1 MTLKALLLIND
12 ASVYYVLT
20 ASILPSAIQSSNS
33 HWLCAL
39 CSWFFYW
46 YMKGVSMFSYGMLPE
61 RWNTFLRVPIS
72 QWGIFTTDHRMRIPI
87 FVPTKLAFITW
98 QPRPPSIDSIML
110 IHKHDS
116 IIYSTILQ
124 VSAGANLVPGT
135 CSSLLFRT
143 CKLIQSTPMQTSS
156 SPMLS
161 LLFIIPTMRSGLT
174 KQRSAHPKSILLSPV
189 PTLLRFVRYDSNRD
203 KHHS

>member
-1 MTLKALLLIND
+1 MFAVI
-12 ASVYYVLT
+12 T
-20 ASILPSAIQSSNS
+20 A
-33 HWLCAL
+33 
-39 CSWFFYW
+39 
-46 YMKGVSMFSYGMLPE
+46 
-61 RWNTFLRVPIS
+61 
-72 QWGIFTTDHRMRIPI
+72 
-87 FVPTKLAFITW
+87 